1 MNGILNQRRRI
12 LVTEYL
18 KSCFVYIAMA
28 LALFY
33 TLFPMLWMVFN
44 SFKRRIDIISIP
56 VVYWPDKPTL
66 NNYLEVFVN
75 RGFYIQM
82 GNSLIIAVSVTCISL
97 VFGTFAAYG
106 LARFTYFGSFKK
118 HISFWILSTRMIPPI
133 VTLVPL
139 YVLFSTVG
147 LLNTKW
153 SMIIAYTGFN
163 LPFVVWMMK
172 GYFSEI
178 PREMEESAMVDGD
191 TRFGAMLRIAI
202 PLAKPSIAATA
213 IFSFLLSWNEML
225 LALILSDTAASQT
238 FPVALGT
245 RISQHQIFWG
255 EITAGGVVAILPV
268 VILAFT
274 VQRHLVR
281 GLSFGAVKG

>member
-1 MNGILNQRRRI
+1 MNAFFSQRRRLLDVWYLRNS
-12 LVTEYL
+12 LVYL
-18 KSCFVYIAMA
+18 AMG
-28 LALFY
+28 LALVY

-56 VVYWPDKPTL
+56 VVYWPDQPTL
-66 NNYLEVFVN
+66 NNYIEVFVN
-75 RGFYIQM
+75 RGFFIQL
-82 GNSLIIAVSVTCISL
+82 GNSLIIAITVTTISL

-106 LARFTYFGSFKK
+106 LARFTYFANFKQ

-139 YVLFSTVG
+139 YILFSTVG
-147 LLNTKW
+147 LLNTKL
-153 SMIIAYTGFN
+153 SLIIAYTGFN

-178 PREMEESAMVDGD
+178 PHEMEESAMVDGD

-255 EITAGGVVAILPV
+255 EINAGGVVAILPV
-268 VILAFT
+268 IILAFI

-281 GLSFGAVKG
+281 GLSFGAIKG